1 LKWLTWLHLL
11 RSANGIFHRRGQWA
25 WDHAR
30 CAGAT
35 GDGDGSCGHCKNSK
49 EIQQSEKL
57 SS

>member
-11 RSANGIFHRRGQWA
+11 HSANGIFHRRGQWA

-35 GDGDGSCGHCKNSK
+35 GDGYGSCGHCKNSK
-49 EIQQSEKL
+49 EIQQLKN
-57 SS
+57 